1 MAIVDRIKNA
11 WNAFV
16 ANKDPTSDSQEQ
28 AYNYVDSY
36 GGYSYRPDRMRFS
49 RGNEKSI
56 VTSVYNRI
64 ALDASTVDIRHVRLD
79 ENNRFIEE
87 MDSNLNECLSVDANV
102 DQTGRA
108 LLQDIIQSMLDEG
121 CVAIV
126 PTYCENNP
134 RKADNVGDIYELR
147 VGKITE
153 WYPSRVKISVYNEVI
168 GRKQEIVL
176 PKRSVAIVENPL
188 YAVMNEPN
196 STLQRL
202 IRKLCLLDIIDEQ
215 KGSNKLDLIIQLPYT
230 IRSDARRA
238 QAENRRKDI
247 EMQLSS
253 SKFGIAYTDATEHIT
268 QLNRSVDS
276 QIQTQVEYLTNQL
289 YSQLGIDETILN
301 GTANEETMTHYY
313 NRTIEPILS
322 AIVEEMRR
330 KFLTKT
336 ARTQKQSIIFFRDSF
351 KLIPT
356 SKLSDM
362 ANALLRNEILTAN
375 EFRQI
380 LGMKPALD
388 PKADELRN
396 SNMPDLDGD
405 GIPDM
410 PEEAMSE
417 ENYNAKM
424 AELDEFDAQ
433 LDDLE
438 KMVKGGGESEDR
450 GST

>member
-16 ANKDPTSDSQEQ
+16 ANKDPTDSQEQ
-28 AYNYVDSY
+28 AYRYVDSY
-36 GGYSYRPDRMRFS
+36 GGGYSYRPDRMRFS

-64 ALDASTVDIRHVRLD
+64 ALDAATVDIRHVRLD

-87 MDSNLNECLSVDANV
+87 IQSTLNECLSTDANI

-108 LLQDIIQSMLDEG
+108 LLQDIVQSMLDEG

-126 PTYCENNP
+126 PTDTENNP
-134 RKADNVGDIYELR
+134 RKADSVGDIYSLR

-153 WYPSRVKISVYNEVI
+153 WYPAWVKIQCYNERT
-168 GRKQEIVL
+168 GRKQEIMF

-202 IRKLCLLDIIDEQ
+202 IRKLSLLDIIDEQ

-230 IRSDARRA
+230 IRTEARRA

-336 ARTQKQSIIFFRDSF
+336 ARTQKQSILFFRDSF
-351 KLIPT
+351 KLVPI
-356 SKLSDM
+356 SKLADI
-362 ANALLRNEILTAN
+362 ADRFTRNEILSSN
-375 EFRQI
+375 EVRQI
-380 LGMKPALD
+380 VGMKPSMD

-396 SNMPDLDGD
+396 KNIAEPQDIDGD
-405 GIPDM
+405 GIPDEI
-410 PEEAMSE
+410 PEEPMSE
-417 ENYNAKM
+417 EDYNSKM
-424 AELDEFDAQ
+424 AELDEFDTQ

-438 KMVKGGGESEDR
+438 KMVKGGE
-450 GST
+450 

>member
-1 MAIVDRIKNA
+1 M
-11 WNAFV
+11 
-16 ANKDPTSDSQEQ
+16 
-28 AYNYVDSY
+28 
-36 GGYSYRPDRMRFS
+36 M
-49 RGNEKSI
+49 
-56 VTSVYNRI
+56 
-64 ALDASTVDIRHVRLD
+64 
-79 ENNRFIEE
+79 
-87 MDSNLNECLSVDANV
+87 
-102 DQTGRA
+102 
-108 LLQDIIQSMLDEG
+108 
-121 CVAIV
+121 
-126 PTYCENNP
+126 
-134 RKADNVGDIYELR
+134 
-147 VGKITE
+147 
-153 WYPSRVKISVYNEVI
+153 
-168 GRKQEIVL
+168 
-176 PKRSVAIVENPL
+176 PKRAVAIVENPL

-202 IRKLCLLDIIDEQ
+202 IRKLALLDRIDEQ

-230 IRSDARRA
+230 IRTEARRA

-276 QIQTQVEYLTNQL
+276 QIQTQIEYLTNQL
-289 YSQLGIDETILN
+289 YSQLGIDATIMN

-336 ARTQKQSIIFFRDSF
+336 ARTQRQSILFFRDSF

-380 LGMKPALD
+380 LGMKPATD

-405 GIPDM
+405 GIPDEV
-410 PEEAMSE
+410 PEEEMTE
-417 ENYNAKM
+417 EDYNAKM
-424 AELDEFDAQ
+424 AELDEFDTQ
-433 LDDLE
+433 LNDLE
-438 KMVKGGGESEDR
+438 KMVKGGEE
-450 GST
+450 

>member
-16 ANKDPTSDSQEQ
+16 ANKDPTKETSPVEYKSSD
-28 AYNYVDSY
+28 YY
-36 GGYSYRPDRMRFS
+36 GGYSYRPDRMRFT

-64 ALDASTVDIRHVRLD
+64 ALDASSVDLRHVRLD
-79 ENNRFIEE
+79 ENNRFVEE
-87 MDSNLNECLSVDANV
+87 MPSALNECLSIDANV
-102 DQTGRA
+102 DQTGRC
-108 LLQDIIQSMLDEG
+108 LLQDIVQSMLDEG

-126 PTYCENNP
+126 PTDTENNP
-134 RKADNVGDIYELR
+134 RTSENVGDIYGLR
-147 VGKITE
+147 TGKVVE
-153 WYPSRVKISVYNEVI
+153 WYPAWVKVNVYNEKN
-168 GRKQEIVL
+168 GRHQDIMM

-188 YAVMNEPN
+188 YAVINEPN
-196 STLQRL
+196 STMQRL
-202 IRKLCLLDIIDEQ
+202 IRKLCLLDVIDEQ

-230 IRSDARRA
+230 IRTEARRV

-247 EMQLSS
+247 EMQLAS
-253 SKFGIAYTDATEHIT
+253 SKYGIAYTDATEHIT

-276 QIQTQVEYLTNQL
+276 QLQSQVEYLTNLL
-289 YSQLGIDETILN
+289 YSQLGIDQTILN
-301 GTANEETMTHYY
+301 GTADEETMTHYY
-313 NRTIEPILS
+313 KRTIEPILS
-322 AIVEEMRR
+322 SIVEEMRR

-336 ARTQKQSIIFFRDSF
+336 ARTQKQSIVFFRDTF
-351 KLIPT
+351 KLVPT
-356 SKLSDM
+356 SKISDM

-405 GIPDM
+405 GIPDV
-410 PEEAMSE
+410 PEEEEMSE
-417 ENYNAKM
+417 DDYNSKM
-424 AELDEFDAQ
+424 EELDGLDSQ

-438 KMVKGGGESEDR
+438 AMLKGGKEDESK
-450 GST
+450 

>member
-16 ANKDPTSDSQEQ
+16 ANKDPTSQQEQ
-28 AYNYVDSY
+28 QYNYVDSY
-36 GGYSYRPDRMRFS
+36 GGGYSYRPDRMRFT

-56 VTSVYNRI
+56 VTSVLNRI
-64 ALDASTVDIRHVRLD
+64 ALDAATVDIRHVRLD
-79 ENNRFIEE
+79 ENNRFVEE
-87 MDSNLNECLSVDANV
+87 MPSNLNECLSVDANV

-108 LLQDIIQSMLDEG
+108 LLQDIVQSMLDEG

-126 PTYCENNP
+126 PIYCDNNP
-134 RKADNVGDIYELR
+134 RKSESIGDVYELR
-147 VGKITE
+147 VGKIVE
-153 WYPSRVKISVYNEVI
+153 WYPAWIKVRVYNEKT
-168 GRKQEIVL
+168 GRQQEIMM
-176 PKRSVAIVENPL
+176 PKRAVAIVENPL

-202 IRKLCLLDIIDEQ
+202 IRKLALLDRIDEQ

-230 IRSDARRA
+230 IRTEARRA

-276 QIQTQVEYLTNQL
+276 QIQTQIEYLTNQL
-289 YSQLGIDETILN
+289 YSQLGIDATIMN

-336 ARTQKQSIIFFRDSF
+336 ARTQRQSILFFRDSF

-380 LGMKPALD
+380 LGMKPATD

-405 GIPDM
+405 GVPDEV
-410 PEEAMSE
+410 PEEEMTE
-417 ENYNAKM
+417 EDYNAKM
-424 AELDEFDAQ
+424 AELDEFDKQ

-438 KMVKGGGESEDR
+438 NMMKGGEEQ
-450 GST
+450 

>member
-16 ANKDPTSDSQEQ
+16 ANKDPTKEIQTVEYRYGD
-28 AYNYVDSY
+28 YY
-36 GGYSYRPDRMRFS
+36 GGSSYRPDRMRFT

-64 ALDASTVDIRHVRLD
+64 ALDASSVDIRHVRLD

-87 MDSNLNECLSVDANV
+87 IPSGLNECLSLDANV

-108 LLQDIIQSMLDEG
+108 LLQDIVQSMLDEG
-121 CVAIV
+121 CVAVV
-126 PTYCENNP
+126 PTDTQNNP
-134 RKADNVGDIYELR
+134 RTSDSLGDIYSMR
-147 VGKITE
+147 TGKVVE
-153 WYPSRVKISVYNEVI
+153 WYPSSVKVNVYNEHT
-168 GRKQEIVL
+168 GRHQDIMM
-176 PKRSVAIVENPL
+176 PKRAVTIIENPL
-188 YAVMNEPN
+188 FAVMNEPN
-196 STLQRL
+196 STMQRL
-202 IRKLCLLDIIDEQ
+202 IRKLCLLDIVDEQ

-230 IRSDARRA
+230 IRTDARRA

-276 QIQTQVEYLTNQL
+276 QLQTQVEYLTNLL

-313 NRTIEPILS
+313 KRTIEPILS

-336 ARTQKQSIIFFRDSF
+336 ARTQKQSIVFFRDTF
-351 KLIPT
+351 KLVPT
-356 SKLSDM
+356 SKISDM
-362 ANALLRNEILTAN
+362 ANALLRNEVLTAN

-388 PKADELRN
+388 PKADELKN
-396 SNMPDLDGD
+396 SNMPDLNGN
-405 GIPDM
+405 GIPDDL
-410 PEEAMSE
+410 EEEGMSE
-417 ENYNAKM
+417 EDYNSKM
-424 AELDEFDAQ
+424 AELDAFDSQ

-438 KMVKGGGESEDR
+438 GMLKGGKED
-450 GST
+450 GSK

>member
-16 ANKDPTSDSQEQ
+16 ANKDPTSQQEQ
-28 AYNYVDSY
+28 QYNYVDSY
-36 GGYSYRPDRMRFS
+36 GGGYSYRPDRMRFT

-56 VTSVYNRI
+56 VTSVLNRI
-64 ALDASTVDIRHVRLD
+64 ALDAATVDIRHVRLD
-79 ENNRFIEE
+79 ENNRFVAE
-87 MDSNLNECLSVDANV
+87 MPSNLNECLSVDANA

-108 LLQDIIQSMLDEG
+108 LLQDIVQSMLDEG

-126 PTYCENNP
+126 PTYCDNNP
-134 RKADNVGDIYELR
+134 RKSESIGDVYELR
-147 VGKITE
+147 VGKIVE
-153 WYPSRVKISVYNEVI
+153 WYPAWIKVRVYNEKI
-168 GRKQEIVL
+168 GRQQEIMM
-176 PKRSVAIVENPL
+176 PKRAVAIVENPL

-202 IRKLCLLDIIDEQ
+202 IRKLALLDRIDEQ

-230 IRSDARRA
+230 IRTEARRA

-276 QIQTQVEYLTNQL
+276 QIQTQIEYLTNQL
-289 YSQLGIDETILN
+289 YSQLGIDATIMN

-336 ARTQKQSIIFFRDSF
+336 ARTQRQSILFFRDSF

-380 LGMKPALD
+380 LGMKPATD

-405 GIPDM
+405 GIPDEV
-410 PEEAMSE
+410 PEEEMTE
-417 ENYNAKM
+417 EDYNAKM
-424 AELDEFDAQ
+424 AELDEFDTQ
-433 LDDLE
+433 LNELE
-438 KMVKGGGESEDR
+438 KMVKGGEE
-450 GST
+450 

>member
-16 ANKDPTSDSQEQ
+16 ANKDPTSQQEQ
-28 AYNYVDSY
+28 QYNYVDSY
-36 GGYSYRPDRMRFS
+36 GGGYSYRPDRMRFT

-56 VTSVYNRI
+56 VTSVLNRI
-64 ALDASTVDIRHVRLD
+64 ALDAATVDIRHVRLD
-79 ENNRFIEE
+79 ENNRFVEE
-87 MDSNLNECLSVDANV
+87 MPSNLNECLSVDANV

-108 LLQDIIQSMLDEG
+108 LLQDIVQSMLDEG

-126 PTYCENNP
+126 PTYCDNNP
-134 RKADNVGDIYELR
+134 RKSDSIGDIYELR
-147 VGKITE
+147 VGKIVE
-153 WYPSRVKISVYNEVI
+153 WYPAWIKVRVYNEKT
-168 GRKQEIVL
+168 GRQQEIMM
-176 PKRSVAIVENPL
+176 PKRAVAIVENPL

-202 IRKLCLLDIIDEQ
+202 IRKLALLDRIDEQ

-230 IRSDARRA
+230 IRTEARRA

-276 QIQTQVEYLTNQL
+276 QIQTQIEYLTNQL
-289 YSQLGIDETILN
+289 YSQLGIDATIMN

-336 ARTQKQSIIFFRDSF
+336 ARTQRQSILFFRDSF

-380 LGMKPALD
+380 LGMKPATD

-405 GIPDM
+405 GVPDEV
-410 PEEAMSE
+410 PEEEMTE
-417 ENYNAKM
+417 EDYNAKM
-424 AELDEFDAQ
+424 AELDEFDTQ
-433 LDDLE
+433 LNELE
-438 KMVKGGGESEDR
+438 KMVKGGEE
-450 GST
+450 

>member
-16 ANKDPTSDSQEQ
+16 ANKDPTSQQEQ
-28 AYNYVDSY
+28 QYNYVDSY
-36 GGYSYRPDRMRFS
+36 GGGYSYRPDRMRFT

-56 VTSVYNRI
+56 VTSVLNRI
-64 ALDASTVDIRHVRLD
+64 ALDAATVDIRHVRLD
-79 ENNRFIEE
+79 ENNRFVAE
-87 MDSNLNECLSVDANV
+87 MPSNLNECLSVDANA

-108 LLQDIIQSMLDEG
+108 LLQDIVQSMLDEG

-126 PTYCENNP
+126 PTYCDNNP
-134 RKADNVGDIYELR
+134 RKSESIGDVYELR
-147 VGKITE
+147 VGKIIE
-153 WYPSRVKISVYNEVI
+153 WYPAWIKVRVYNEKT
-168 GRKQEIVL
+168 GRQQEITM
-176 PKRSVAIVENPL
+176 PKRAVAIVENPL

-202 IRKLCLLDIIDEQ
+202 IRKLALLDRIDEQ

-230 IRSDARRA
+230 IRTEARRA

-276 QIQTQVEYLTNQL
+276 QIQTQIEYLTNQL
-289 YSQLGIDETILN
+289 YSQLGIDATIMN

-336 ARTQKQSIIFFRDSF
+336 ARTQRQSILFFRDSF

-380 LGMKPALD
+380 LGMKPATD

-405 GIPDM
+405 GIPDEV
-410 PEEAMSE
+410 PEEEMTE
-417 ENYNAKM
+417 EDYNAKM
-424 AELDEFDAQ
+424 AELDEFDTQ
-433 LDDLE
+433 LDELE
-438 KMVKGGGESEDR
+438 KMVKGGEE
-450 GST
+450 

>member
-1 MAIVDRIKNA
+1 VAIVDRIKNA

-16 ANKDPTSDSQEQ
+16 ANKDPTDQQEQ
-28 AYNYVDSY
+28 QYGYVDSY
-36 GGYSYRPDRMRFS
+36 GGGYSYRPDRMRFT

-56 VTSVYNRI
+56 VTSVLNRI
-64 ALDASTVDIRHVRLD
+64 ALDAATVDIRHVRLD
-79 ENNRFIEE
+79 ENNRFVEE
-87 MDSNLNECLSVDANV
+87 MPSNLNECLSVDANV

-108 LLQDIIQSMLDEG
+108 LLQDIVQSMLDEG

-126 PTYCENNP
+126 PTYCDNNP
-134 RKADNVGDIYELR
+134 RKYDSIGDIYELR
-147 VGKITE
+147 VGKIVE
-153 WYPSRVKISVYNEVI
+153 WYPAWVKVRVYNEKI
-168 GRKQEIVL
+168 GRQQEIMM
-176 PKRSVAIVENPL
+176 PKRAVAIIENPL

-202 IRKLCLLDIIDEQ
+202 IRKLSLLDVIDEQ

-230 IRSDARRA
+230 IRTEARRA

-289 YSQLGIDETILN
+289 YSQLGIDATIMN

-336 ARTQKQSIIFFRDSF
+336 ARTQKQSILFFRDSF

-380 LGMKPALD
+380 LGMKPATD

-405 GIPDM
+405 GIPDEV
-410 PEEAMSE
+410 PEEQMSE
-417 ENYNAKM
+417 EDYNAKM
-424 AELDEFDAQ
+424 AELDEFDKQ

-438 KMVKGGGESEDR
+438 NMLKGGGTNDA
-450 GST
+450 

>member
-1 MAIVDRIKNA
+1 MAVVDRIKNA

-16 ANKDPTSDSQEQ
+16 ANKDPTKTSEPVQY
-28 AYNYVDSY
+28 AFTDSY
-36 GGYSYRPDRMRFS
+36 EGGYSYRPDRMRFT

-64 ALDASTVDIRHVRLD
+64 ALDAATVDIRHVRLD

-87 MDSNLNECLSVDANV
+87 MQSTLNECLSIDANT

-108 LLQDIIQSMLDEG
+108 LLQDIVQSMLDEG

-126 PTYCENNP
+126 PTDCENNP
-134 RKADNVGDIYELR
+134 RIADNVGDIYTLR
-147 VGKITE
+147 TGKVVE
-153 WYPSRVKISVYNEVI
+153 WYPSWVKIQLYNERN
-168 GRKQEIVL
+168 GRQQEIML

-202 IRKLCLLDIIDEQ
+202 IRKLCLLDKMDEQ

-230 IRSDARRA
+230 IRTEARRA

-289 YSQLGIDETILN
+289 YGQLGIDATIMN
-301 GTANEETMTHYY
+301 GTANEETMTYY
-313 NRTIEPILS
+313 YKRTIEPILS

-336 ARTQKQSIIFFRDSF
+336 ARTQRQSIVFFRDTF
-351 KLIPT
+351 KLVPT
-356 SKLSDM
+356 SKISDM

-380 LGMKPALD
+380 LGMKPAGD

-405 GIPDM
+405 GIPDV
-410 PEEAMSE
+410 PEEPMTE
-417 ENYNAKM
+417 EDYNTKM
-424 AELDEFDAQ
+424 AELDEFDRQ
-433 LDDLE
+433 LDELE
-438 KMVKGGGESEDR
+438 AMLKGGGEDDKSR
-450 GST
+450 

>member
-16 ANKDPTSDSQEQ
+16 ANKDPTSQQEQ
-28 AYNYVDSY
+28 QYNYVDSY
-36 GGYSYRPDRMRFS
+36 GGGYSYRPDRMRFT

-56 VTSVYNRI
+56 VTSVLNRI
-64 ALDASTVDIRHVRLD
+64 ALDAATVDIRHVRLD
-79 ENNRFIEE
+79 ENNRFVAE
-87 MDSNLNECLSVDANV
+87 MPSNLNECLSVDANL

-108 LLQDIIQSMLDEG
+108 LLQDIVQSMLDEG

-126 PTYCENNP
+126 PTYCDNNP
-134 RKADNVGDIYELR
+134 RKSDSIGDIYELR
-147 VGKITE
+147 VGKIVE
-153 WYPSRVKISVYNEVI
+153 WYPAWVKVRVYNEKT
-168 GRKQEIVL
+168 GRQQEIMM
-176 PKRSVAIVENPL
+176 PKRAVAIVENPL

-202 IRKLCLLDIIDEQ
+202 IRKLALLDRIDEQ

-230 IRSDARRA
+230 IRTEARRA

-276 QIQTQVEYLTNQL
+276 QIQTQIEYLTNQL
-289 YSQLGIDETILN
+289 YSQLGIDATIMN

-336 ARTQKQSIIFFRDSF
+336 ARTQRQSILFFRDSF

-380 LGMKPALD
+380 LGMKPATD

-405 GIPDM
+405 GVPDEV
-410 PEEAMSE
+410 PEEEMTE
-417 ENYNAKM
+417 EDYNAKM
-424 AELDEFDAQ
+424 AELDEFDTQ
-433 LDDLE
+433 LNELE
-438 KMVKGGGESEDR
+438 KMVKGGEE
-450 GST
+450 

>member
-16 ANKDPTSDSQEQ
+16 ANKDPTKSQEQ
-28 AYNYVDSY
+28 AYSYVDSY
-36 GGYSYRPDRMRFS
+36 GGGYSYRPDRMRFS
-49 RGNEKSI
+49 RGNERSM
-56 VTSVYNRI
+56 VTAVYNRI
-64 ALDASTVDIRHVRLD
+64 ALDTATVDIRHVRLD

-87 MDSNLNECLSVDANV
+87 MKSCFNECLSVDANI

-108 LLQDIIQSMLDEG
+108 LLQDIVQSMLDEG

-126 PTYCENNP
+126 PTDCENNP
-134 RKADNVGDIYELR
+134 RTADSVGDIYSLR

-153 WYPSRVKISVYNEVI
+153 WYPSWVKIQLYNERK
-168 GRKQEIVL
+168 GRQEEIML

-202 IRKLCLLDIIDEQ
+202 IRKLCLLDVIDEQ

-230 IRSDARRA
+230 IRTEARRA

-289 YSQLGIDETILN
+289 YGQLGIDATIMN
-301 GTANEETMTHYY
+301 GTANEETMTYY
-313 NRTIEPILS
+313 YKRTIEPILS

-336 ARTQKQSIIFFRDSF
+336 ARTQRQSILFFRDTF
-351 KLIPT
+351 KLVPT
-356 SKLSDM
+356 SKIPDM
-362 ANALLRNEILTAN
+362 ANSLLRNEVLTAN

-380 LGMKPALD
+380 LGMKPSLD
-388 PKADELRN
+388 PKADELKN

-405 GIPDM
+405 GIPDV
-410 PEEAMSE
+410 PEEEMTE
-417 ENYNAKM
+417 EDYNAKM
-424 AELDEFDAQ
+424 AELDQFDSE

-438 KMVKGGGESEDR
+438 KMVKGGDE
-450 GST
+450 

>member
-16 ANKDPTSDSQEQ
+16 ANKDPTSQQEQ
-28 AYNYVDSY
+28 QYNYVDSY
-36 GGYSYRPDRMRFS
+36 GGGYSYRPDRMRFT

-56 VTSVYNRI
+56 VTSVLNRI
-64 ALDASTVDIRHVRLD
+64 ALDAATVDIRHVRLD
-79 ENNRFIEE
+79 ENNRFVEE
-87 MDSNLNECLSVDANV
+87 IPSNLNECLSVDANA

-126 PTYCENNP
+126 PTYCDNNP
-134 RKADNVGDIYELR
+134 RKSESIGDIYELR
-147 VGKITE
+147 VGKIVE
-153 WYPSRVKISVYNEVI
+153 WYPAWVKVRVYNEKT
-168 GRKQEIVL
+168 GRQQEIMM
-176 PKRSVAIVENPL
+176 PKRAVAIVENPL

-202 IRKLCLLDIIDEQ
+202 IRKLALLDVIDEQ

-230 IRSDARRA
+230 IRTEARRA

-276 QIQTQVEYLTNQL
+276 QIQTQIEYLTNQL
-289 YSQLGIDETILN
+289 YSQLGIDATIMN
-301 GTANEETMTHYY
+301 GTATEETMTHYY

-336 ARTQKQSIIFFRDSF
+336 ARTQKQSILFFRDSF

-380 LGMKPALD
+380 LGMKPATD
-388 PKADELRN
+388 PKADELHN

-405 GIPDM
+405 GVPDEV
-410 PEEAMSE
+410 PEEEMTE
-417 ENYNAKM
+417 EDYNAKM
-424 AELDEFDAQ
+424 AELDEFDTQ
-433 LDDLE
+433 LNDLE
-438 KMVKGGGESEDR
+438 KMVKGGEE
-450 GST
+450 

>member
-16 ANKDPTSDSQEQ
+16 ANKDPTNQQEQ
-28 AYNYVDSY
+28 QYNYVDSY
-36 GGYSYRPDRMRFS
+36 GGGYSYRPDRMRFT

-56 VTSVYNRI
+56 VTSVLNRI
-64 ALDASTVDIRHVRLD
+64 ALDAATVDIRHVRLD
-79 ENNRFIEE
+79 ENNRFVEE
-87 MDSNLNECLSVDANV
+87 MQSNLNECLSVDANV

-108 LLQDIIQSMLDEG
+108 LLQDIVQSMLDEG

-126 PTYCENNP
+126 PTYCDNNP
-134 RKADNVGDIYELR
+134 RKSDSIGDIYELR
-147 VGKITE
+147 VGKIVE
-153 WYPSRVKISVYNEVI
+153 WYPAWIKVRVYNEKT
-168 GRKQEIVL
+168 GRQQEIMM
-176 PKRSVAIVENPL
+176 PKRAVAIVENPL

-202 IRKLCLLDIIDEQ
+202 IRKLALLDRIDEQ

-230 IRSDARRA
+230 IRTEARRA

-276 QIQTQVEYLTNQL
+276 QIQTQIEYLTNQL
-289 YSQLGIDETILN
+289 YSQLGIDATIMN

-336 ARTQKQSIIFFRDSF
+336 ARTQRQSILFFRDSF

-380 LGMKPALD
+380 LGMKPATD

-405 GIPDM
+405 GIPDEV
-410 PEEAMSE
+410 PEEEMTE
-417 ENYNAKM
+417 EDYNAKM
-424 AELDEFDAQ
+424 AELDEFDTQ
-433 LDDLE
+433 LNDLE
-438 KMVKGGGESEDR
+438 KMVKGGEE
-450 GST
+450 